1 MRHLFAAFVAGTV
14 VCAAVLRAAPQSDSE
29 QRSYAR
35 IGILRPRDGD
45 TIDFE
50 AGYLRHLEWHRQAGD
65 RWIWYGWTISIGERQ
80 RGFVYATFGHSAE
93 SLDTPVSP
101 AGDEVDTIANITP
114 HAHFASVGLFEFVPK
129 LSRGSGVPEPAARV
143 EFTTVELRPGSE
155 RTFEDAL
162 AAEQS
167 TLRGETL
174 WYRMVS
180 GGRVPCYVRLRPRPT
195 LSAILES
202 RSEQPFSD
210 KMNSLIAEQIVEVL
224 TFRPTLSYGVGT
236 GSSGR

>member
-1 MRHLFAAFVAGTV
+1 MRGVFVVFAAGTLASAV
-14 VCAAVLRAAPQSDSE
+14 VLRGAPQSDSE

-35 IGILRPRDGD
+35 VGILRPHGND

-65 RWIWYGWTISIGERQ
+65 RWAWYGWTISIGARQ
-80 RGFVYATFGHSAE
+80 RSFVYATFGHAAA
-93 SLDTPVSP
+93 SLDAPVSP
-101 AGDEVDTIANITP
+101 AGDEADTIANITP
-114 HAHFASVGLFEFVPK
+114 HAHFEGSGLFEFVPK
-129 LSRGSGVPEPAARV
+129 LSRGTGVPEPAARV
-143 EFTTVELRPGSE
+143 EFTTLELRPGSE
-155 RTFEDAL
+155 RAFEEAL

-180 GGRVPCYVRLRPRPT
+180 GGRVPCYLRLRPRPT
-195 LSAILES
+195 LAAILEA

-210 KMNSLIAEQIVEVL
+210 KVNSLIAEQIIEVL